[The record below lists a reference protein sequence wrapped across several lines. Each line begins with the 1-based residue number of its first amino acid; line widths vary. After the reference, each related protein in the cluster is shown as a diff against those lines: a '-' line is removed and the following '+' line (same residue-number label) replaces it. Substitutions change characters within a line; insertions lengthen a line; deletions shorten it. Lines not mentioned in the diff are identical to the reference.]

1 MNSSLNLELRQE
13 HRRRAHWYGAEAVI
27 LEKEAEKLLDQARD
41 AKRRYFAE
49 LAKVDQLGGYEE
61 SPFERLA

>member
-1 MNSSLNLELRQE
+1 MTFELRQE

-27 LEKEAEKLLDQARD
+27 LEKEAERLLDQAKA

-49 LAKVDQLGGYEE
+49 LARVDQLGGIE